1 MKEEKHLKQ
10 LQSVICII
18 LKMHIEVLTHTHIRP
33 SSPPKHTRSLTKTA
47 MRMLMYCSLF

>member
-33 SSPPKHTRSLTKTA
+33 SYPPNTHAHLQKPQ
-47 MRMLMYCSLF
+47 